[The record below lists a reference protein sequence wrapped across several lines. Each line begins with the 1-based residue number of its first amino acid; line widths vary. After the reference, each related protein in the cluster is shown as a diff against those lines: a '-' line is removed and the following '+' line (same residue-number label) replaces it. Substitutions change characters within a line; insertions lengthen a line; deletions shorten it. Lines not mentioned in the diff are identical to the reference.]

1 MSKDP
6 AFLFY
11 PADASEDTQFMN
23 RLERGAYFDLVKSQR
38 LFHGFTVVQLR
49 KILGKDFEEVW
60 PSIELVLK
68 KEGDEYYVGWV
79 RESIVKR
86 EEYSLKQSNRV
97 SKRYNHG
104 KTVDVPKIVNEIG
117 NEIEDVIE
125 VKNGKDFVLKL
136 LEQFQ
141 ESYLDY
147 MGLDYDVVNAGKDRA
162 AIGKLLKIFKEK
174 NPDQTSEQTIEG
186 FRKFFDMCMQIDDDW
201 IRSNMSPSIVLSKLN
216 EIKNKIQNG
225 TKRKTGKSGATD
237 AEIATVIAKHWANG

>member
-60 PSIELVLK
+60 PSIELILK
-68 KEGDEYYVGWV
+68 KEGDEYYIGWV

-117 NEIEDVIE
+117 SEIEDV
-125 VKNGKDFVLKL
+125 K
-136 LEQFQ
+136 Q
-141 ESYLDY
+141 E
-147 MGLDYDVVNAGKDRA
+147 
-162 AIGKLLKIFKEK
+162 
-174 NPDQTSEQTIEG
+174 TIEERKSKFVETVKSLNHG
-186 FRKFFDMCMQIDDDW
+186 FTNGQLEAFITYWTVMNPGDRKMAFELEKKFYFS
-201 IRSNMSPSIVLSKLN
+201 R
-216 EIKNKIQNG
+216 
-225 TKRKTGKSGATD
+225 R
-237 AEIATVIAKHWANG
+237 IATWKSNDKKFSKPEPDKQAVDDYIKRHTA